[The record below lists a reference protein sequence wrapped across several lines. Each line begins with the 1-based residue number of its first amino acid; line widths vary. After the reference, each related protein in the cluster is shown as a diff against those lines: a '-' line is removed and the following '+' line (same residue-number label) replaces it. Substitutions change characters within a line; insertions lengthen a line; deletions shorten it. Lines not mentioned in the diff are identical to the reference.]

1 MKLVFATNNKNK
13 IKEIESAL
21 NGKIKILSL
30 QDVGFS
36 DEIPEDYETLE
47 ENAFQKADHIAS
59 MFNVNCFAD
68 DTGLEI
74 DALNGRP
81 GVYSARYAGATAT
94 ADDNLNKVLEELGS
108 ETNRYAKFR
117 TVISLLI
124 NGKQYSFEGAVE
136 GEILLEKTGSEGFGY
151 DPIFRPMGY
160 ADSFAEMTLVQK
172 NMISHRGLAVQK
184 LIRFLENSQ
193 V

>member
-30 QDVGFS
+30 KDIGFS
-36 DEIPEDYETLE
+36 GDIPEDFETLE
-47 ENAFQKADHIAS
+47 ENAFQKADYIAS
-59 MFNVNCFAD
+59 RFNLNCFAD

-74 DALNGRP
+74 EALNGRP
-81 GVYSARYAGATAT
+81 GVYSARYAGSTAN
-94 ADDNLNKVLEELGS
+94 ADDNMNKVLEELGS
-108 ETNRYAKFR
+108 ETNRRAKFR
-117 TVISLLI
+117 TVISLLF

-136 GEILLEKTGSEGFGY
+136 GEILYEKTGSDGFGY
-151 DPIFRPMGY
+151 DPIFRPAGHD
-160 ADSFAEMTLVQK
+160 DSFAEMTLAQK
-172 NMISHRGLAVQK
+172 NLISHRGLAVQK
-184 LIRFLENSQ
+184 LIWFLENSE

>member
-1 MKLVFATNNKNK
+1 
-13 IKEIESAL
+13 
-21 NGKIKILSL
+21 
-30 QDVGFS
+30 
-36 DEIPEDYETLE
+36 
-47 ENAFQKADHIAS
+47 
-59 MFNVNCFAD
+59 
-68 DTGLEI
+68 
-74 DALNGRP
+74 
-81 GVYSARYAGATAT
+81 
-94 ADDNLNKVLEELGS
+94 
-108 ETNRYAKFR
+108 
-117 TVISLLI
+117 VISLLI